1 MDNKD
6 IIFET
11 DGEENEEELNID
23 LSKFNQAVIWGTDW
37 TTETMARQLEKGNID
52 LNPSFQRRDAWSEQ
66 EKSRLIESLMLGF
79 PVPPIILAENKQKKN
94 SYLVIDGKQ
103 RLLSIRRFY
112 SNVSEKEFK
121 AKNLKEK
128 DAFKQLKLK
137 GLDILKDFNGKTYSQ
152 MQVENTEYI
161 NNLDNQSIRTIVIKN
176 WPDEAFLYTV
186 FLRLNTGSKKL
197 SPQEL
202 RQALKPGAFLNFLD
216 DETANSTAIKDMLN
230 NKGADPRM
238 KDIELALR
246 FFAFKCFP
254 DKYKGNLKEFLD
266 YTCENLNGNWE
277 TKEYIIRDLFAE
289 LEKSIVFL
297 KDLFAPDAAF
307 SRYTDGK
314 CNGRFNRSIYEILTY
329 YFSIKEVRIAVEK
342 KKEEFVN
349 KFVELNDDQEFV
361 YAVSNT
367 TKDINRV
374 VIRFAKV
381 SKILE
386 DLLKNAEDNVNIP
399 KFELIE
405 GKIQVIK
412 TEFFYAMEKCKQNT
426 KMI

>member
-342 KKEEFVN
+342 RKEEFVN
-349 KFVELNDDQEFV
+349 KFVELNYDQEFV

-412 TEFFYAMEKCKQNT
+412 TE
-426 KMI
+426 

>member
-277 TKEYIIRDLFAE
+277 AKEYIIRDLFAE

-314 CNGRFNRSIYEILTY
+314 CNERFNRSIYEILTY

-342 KKEEFVN
+342 KQEEFVN

-374 VIRFAKV
+374 VIRFTKV

-386 DLLKNAEDNVNIP
+386 DLLKDAEDNVNIP

-412 TEFFYAMEKCKQNT
+412 TE
-426 KMI
+426 

>member
-121 AKNLKEK
+121 EKNLKEK

-152 MQVENTEYI
+152 MQVENAEYI

-216 DETANSTAIKDMLN
+216 DGTANSTAIKDMLN

-277 TKEYIIRDLFAE
+277 AKEYIIRDLFAE

-342 KKEEFVN
+342 KQEEFVN
-349 KFVELNDDQEFV
+349 KFVELNDNQEFV

-374 VIRFAKV
+374 VIRFTKV

-386 DLLKNAEDNVNIP
+386 DLLKDAEDNVSIP

-412 TEFFYAMEKCKQNT
+412 TE
-426 KMI
+426 

>member
-152 MQVENTEYI
+152 MQVENAEYI

-202 RQALKPGAFLNFLD
+202 RQALKPGAFMNFLD

-277 TKEYIIRDLFAE
+277 EKEYIIRDMFAE

-329 YFSIKEVRIAVEK
+329 YFSIKEVRISVEK

-349 KFVELNDDQEFV
+349 KFVELNDNQEFV

-374 VIRFAKV
+374 VIRFTKV

-386 DLLKNAEDNVNIP
+386 DLLKDAEDNVSIP

-412 TEFFYAMEKCKQNT
+412 TE
-426 KMI
+426 

>member
-277 TKEYIIRDLFAE
+277 AKEYIIRDLFAE

-342 KKEEFVN
+342 KQEEFVN
-349 KFVELNDDQEFV
+349 KFIELNDDQEFV

-374 VIRFAKV
+374 VIRFTKV
-381 SKILE
+381 SKILK
-386 DLLKNAEDNVNIP
+386 DLLKDAENNVNIP

-412 TEFFYAMEKCKQNT
+412 TE
-426 KMI
+426 

>member
-121 AKNLKEK
+121 EKNLKEK

-152 MQVENTEYI
+152 MQVENAEYI

-277 TKEYIIRDLFAE
+277 AKEYIIRDLFAE

-349 KFVELNDDQEFV
+349 KFVELNDNQEFV

-374 VIRFAKV
+374 VIRFTKV

-386 DLLKNAEDNVNIP
+386 DLLKDAEDNVSIP

-412 TEFFYAMEKCKQNT
+412 TE
-426 KMI
+426 

>member
-374 VIRFAKV
+374 VIRFTKV

-386 DLLKNAEDNVNIP
+386 DLLKDAEDNVSIP

-412 TEFFYAMEKCKQNT
+412 TE
-426 KMI
+426 

>member
-202 RQALKPGAFLNFLD
+202 RQALKPGAFMNFLD

-277 TKEYIIRDLFAE
+277 EKEYIIRDLFAE

-349 KFVELNDDQEFV
+349 KFVELNDNQEFV

-374 VIRFAKV
+374 VIRFTKV

-386 DLLKNAEDNVNIP
+386 DLLKDAEDNVSIP
-399 KFELIE
+399 KFFRLQSMM
-405 GKIQVIK
+405 G
-412 TEFFYAMEKCKQNT
+412 
-426 KMI
+426 

>member
-202 RQALKPGAFLNFLD
+202 RQALKPGAFMNFLD

-277 TKEYIIRDLFAE
+277 EKEYIIRDMFAE

-297 KDLFAPDAAF
+297 KDLFSPDAAF

-349 KFVELNDDQEFV
+349 KFVELNDNQEFV

-374 VIRFAKV
+374 VIRFTKV

-386 DLLKNAEDNVNIP
+386 DLLKDAEDNVSIP

-412 TEFFYAMEKCKQNT
+412 TE
-426 KMI
+426 